1 MGLLFTYLL
10 VALISSFICSIL
22 EATLL
27 SIPVTFLK
35 MEEDNG
41 KKKAT
46 KMLKQKEDV
55 ERPLSAILSLN
66 TIAHTVG
73 AAGVGAQAN
82 IVFGEAYFAV
92 VSAVLTILI
101 LVLTEIIPKTLG
113 SNYAKNLYGIATT
126 LIDWLM
132 WVTYPL
138 VIFSSWLTRFIS
150 SGATGPTTSREEIAI
165 LAHIGTHEG
174 VFVDKENL
182 IIQNLIQ
189 LKNISLKT
197 IITPRVVVVIA
208 DEEMTLS
215 NFLKN
220 KENLHFSR
228 IPVYTGDKENI
239 TGYILREEVFEHLA
253 ADKFN
258 IKLSE
263 IKRKILVFPETITVI
278 SAWEKM
284 QQNKDHIALVVDEYG
299 GMSGIVT
306 LEDIIETLIGME
318 IMDEKDQAEDMQKF
332 AMDKWKAKQRKYQI
346 LSYELKQVPKSEN

>member
-1 MGLLFTYLL
+1 MVLLLTYLFI
-10 VALISSFICSIL
+10 ALIASFICSIL

-27 SIPVTFLK
+27 SIPVSFLK
-35 MEEDNG
+35 IEEDDG
-41 KKKAT
+41 KAKAT
-46 KMLKQKEDV
+46 RMLKQKEDV

-101 LVLTEIIPKTLG
+101 LVATEIIPKTLG

-126 LIDWLM
+126 MIDWLM
-132 WVTYPL
+132 WITYPL
-138 VIFSSWLTRFIS
+138 VIFSSWLTKFLA
-150 SGATGPTTSREEIAI
+150 SGTEGPTTSREEIAI

-174 VFVDKENL
+174 VFVDKENV

-197 IITPRVVVVIA
+197 IITPRVVVVMA
-208 DEEMTLS
+208 DEEMSLS
-215 NFLKN
+215 DFLKD

-228 IPVYTGDKENI
+228 IPVFKGEKENV
-239 TGYILREEVFEHLA
+239 TGYILREQVFEYLA
-253 ADKFN
+253 ADRFQVQ
-258 IKLSE
+258 LSE

-306 LEDIIETLIGME
+306 LEDIIETLIGIE
-318 IMDEKDQAEDMQKF
+318 IIDEKDHTDDMQKY
-332 AMDKWKAKQRKYQI
+332 AMDKWRAKQNKYKI
-346 LSYELKQVPKSEN
+346 LSSEIKPE